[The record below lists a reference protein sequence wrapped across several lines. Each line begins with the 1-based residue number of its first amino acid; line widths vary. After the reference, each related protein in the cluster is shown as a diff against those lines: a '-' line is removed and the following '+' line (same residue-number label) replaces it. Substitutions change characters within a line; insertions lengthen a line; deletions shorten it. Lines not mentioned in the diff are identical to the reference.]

1 MKKFSCGF
9 EVTKEVIGGK
19 WKGLVLYFLMNGPKR
34 TSEIKVHCPKYN
46 SENADSN
53 T

>member
-19 WKGLVLYFLMNGPKR
+19 WKGLVL
-34 TSEIKVHCPKYN
+34 
-46 SENADSN
+46 
-53 T
+53 